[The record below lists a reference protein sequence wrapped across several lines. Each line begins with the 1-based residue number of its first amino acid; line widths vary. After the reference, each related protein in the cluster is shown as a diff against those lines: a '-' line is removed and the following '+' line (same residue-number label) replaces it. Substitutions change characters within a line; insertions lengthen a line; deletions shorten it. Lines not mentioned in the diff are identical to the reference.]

1 MRLPHGGRTVE
12 EIARAIGAADD
23 RLAAADASRA
33 GAERRKGNTLLL
45 YWQSLRAGRP
55 YPALAD
61 VDPGA
66 IAQLWRF
73 CFAAELWPGG
83 LRFSYLGHAVRRGY
97 GMNEGTTP
105 EGIPP
110 KVLGVLR
117 DPCREAVETRA
128 PVLTEGVAPNAWGD
142 AKIKRAVQTGQ
153 APIGE
158 RLLSAHQNENPIFG
172 IDSVP
177 FLATNFEASEKLWG
191 AARPAIEKIL
201 DEQNLVLLYAV
212 PHSPLA
218 QPWNRDDSAPF
229 RTTDHQPEVIW
240 VLPWRGT
247 AAPLGWRLRLL
258 LSYLFAAIQR
268 SRAR

>member
-1 MRLPHGGRTVE
+1 MDTSV
-12 EIARAIGAADD
+12 ID

-73 CFAAELWPGG
+73 CFAAELVPGG

-142 AKIKRAVQTGQ
+142 ELRFRACVC
-153 APIGE
+153 PM
-158 RLLSAHQNENPIFG
+158 SDDG
-172 IDSVP
+172 IDLTHV
-177 FLATNFEASEKLWG
+177 FGLVDYVELRREV
-191 AARPAIEKIL
+191 ARGVQVE
-201 DEQNLVLLYAV
+201 
-212 PHSPLA
+212 
-218 QPWNRDDSAPF
+218 
-229 RTTDHQPEVIW
+229 TDID
-240 VLPWRGT
+240 
-247 AAPLGWRLRLL
+247 
-258 LSYLFAAIQR
+258 
-268 SRAR
+268 